1 MRNKI
6 LLRIIVF
13 FNCAFTICTLFI
25 GGESLVAYINSS
37 YMLLLLTSSFMLFGT
52 FYLWGC
58 MLLHWGKQNFLE
70 QFKTIW
76 FFILLFIPFLG
87 IYIYYFMVFEK
98 QRTLKK

>member
-1 MRNKI
+1 
-6 LLRIIVF
+6 
-13 FNCAFTICTLFI
+13 
-25 GGESLVAYINSS
+25 
-37 YMLLLLTSSFMLFGT
+37 MLFGT